1 MPEHE
6 SYRVVVS
13 KRAAQQLVEHAAFAA
28 RLDEKLAHKLVSGF
42 RQAAVSLE
50 RFPFRNPVLRSEVF
64 TVEKYRKLI
73 FDKYHILLYQVKDQV
88 VYVEYVIDGRQDYQW
103 LSLDLYKIG
112 FRHRGFLVM
121 LAMHF
126 LETLY
131 RENHVAPNYPAK
143 TF

>member
-28 RLDEKLAHKLVSGF
+28 RLDDKLAHKLVSDF

-50 RFPFRNPVLRSEVF
+50 RFPLRNPVLRSEVF

-103 LSLDLYKIG
+103 LL
-112 FRHRGFLVM
+112 
-121 LAMHF
+121 
-126 LETLY
+126 T
-131 RENHVAPNYPAK
+131 P
-143 TF
+143 

>member
-28 RLDEKLAHKLVSGF
+28 RLDEKLAHKLVSDF

-50 RFPFRNPVLRSEVF
+50 RFPFRNPVLVMI
-64 TVEKYRKLI
+64 EKYRKLI

-103 LSLDLYKIG
+103 LL
-112 FRHRGFLVM
+112 
-121 LAMHF
+121 
-126 LETLY
+126 T
-131 RENHVAPNYPAK
+131 P
-143 TF
+143 

>member
-88 VYVEYVIDGRQDYQW
+88 VCGVGDRWAAGLSMVAHSVKGQGRWKQNGTVAKKTNIDRST
-103 LSLDLYKIG
+103 LLDQ
-112 FRHRGFLVM
+112 
-121 LAMHF
+121 
-126 LETLY
+126 
-131 RENHVAPNYPAK
+131 
-143 TF
+143 

>member
-50 RFPFRNPVLRSEVF
+50 RFPFRNPVLVMIDPY
-64 TVEKYRKLI
+64 VLI
-73 FDKYHILLYQVKDQV
+73 
-88 VYVEYVIDGRQDYQW
+88 
-103 LSLDLYKIG
+103 S
-112 FRHRGFLVM
+112 
-121 LAMHF
+121 
-126 LETLY
+126 ETLGILILVVITHRILKDSFCKIQSTVSVY
-131 RENHVAPNYPAK
+131 AAAHQIIHPLVFCRRKIASSKIQFNIGVG
-143 TF
+143 FF

>member
-13 KRAAQQLVEHAAFAA
+13 KWAAQQLVEHAAFAA

-73 FDKYHILLYQVKDQV
+73 FDKYHILLYQVKRSGGLCGVCDRWAAGLSMVAHSVKGQ
-88 VYVEYVIDGRQDYQW
+88 GRWKQN
-103 LSLDLYKIG
+103 G
-112 FRHRGFLVM
+112 
-121 LAMHF
+121 
-126 LETLY
+126 T
-131 RENHVAPNYPAK
+131 VAK
-143 TF
+143 KRI

>member
-73 FDKYHILLYQVKDQV
+73 FDKYHILLYQVKVQV

-103 LSLDLYKIG
+103 LL
-112 FRHRGFLVM
+112 
-121 LAMHF
+121 
-126 LETLY
+126 T
-131 RENHVAPNYPAK
+131 P
-143 TF
+143 

>member
-6 SYRVVVS
+6 AYRVIVS

-28 RLDEKLAHKLVSGF
+28 RLDEKLAHKLVSDF

-64 TVEKYRKLI
+64 TV
-73 FDKYHILLYQVKDQV
+73 HILLYQVKDQV

-103 LSLDLYKIG
+103 LL
-112 FRHRGFLVM
+112 
-121 LAMHF
+121 
-126 LETLY
+126 T
-131 RENHVAPNYPAK
+131 P
-143 TF
+143 

>member
-6 SYRVVVS
+6 AYRVIVS

-88 VYVEYVIDGRQDYQW
+88 VYVEYVIDGRQD
-103 LSLDLYKIG
+103 
-112 FRHRGFLVM
+112 
-121 LAMHF
+121 
-126 LETLY
+126 
-131 RENHVAPNYPAK
+131 
-143 TF
+143 